1 MLVSI
6 FRRRDPADLAE
17 HLGKILPI
25 QRVAHQL
32 RQTADLHARLVLQQP
47 LCLGDAAVFQIARKT
62 RAGHQGE
69 DAPQVIFAHEQPF
82 LCDGLQAELRLRE
95 VFVNGKEEL
104 PAAGVRL
111 GQVPRSGQGICPPG
125 KGIFRGGLA
134 LKQQFPRQF
143 AKLLP
148 LLRPVVPDLHLRKRQ
163 SQLLQQFFVAA
174 RLPQAAK
181 IENFIHGLRQGRV
194 PAGVY
199 MTGSLRLH
207 SNMELYLDEGA
218 VLQGTAEPEDYLPR
232 IPSRFEGTEM
242 ECYSSLL
249 NLGTLDH
256 TAGPNCENII
266 LRGKGTIASGGRLL
280 ASRIIENERARLKEY
295 LAQNA
300 DLVSTCENADTIPG
314 RVRPRL
320 VNMSNCRNIW
330 MQGLTFAN
338 GASWNLHMVYSDQIV
353 TDHCV
358 IKSDGVWNGDG
369 WDPDSSTNCTIF
381 ACEFCTG
388 DDAVAIKSGKNPEGN
403 IINRPTKHI
412 RVFDCHS
419 GFGHGICIGSE
430 MSGGVEAV
438 KIWDCDMAVST
449 SGLEIKATQKRG
461 GYVRDV
467 EVRDCTLSHVMVHSV
482 GYNDDGIGSDVPPI
496 LENFRYERVTL
507 LGRYIDH
514 DHVWHFCPA
523 IELCGFD
530 EPGYE
535 VKNIRFRDVVLEDNN
550 GPAQN
555 IQMQHCQ
562 NVSFENVTV
571 RSGSQPE

>member
-1 MLVSI
+1 
-6 FRRRDPADLAE
+6 
-17 HLGKILPI
+17 
-25 QRVAHQL
+25 
-32 RQTADLHARLVLQQP
+32 
-47 LCLGDAAVFQIARKT
+47 
-62 RAGHQGE
+62 
-69 DAPQVIFAHEQPF
+69 
-82 LCDGLQAELRLRE
+82 
-95 VFVNGKEEL
+95 
-104 PAAGVRL
+104 
-111 GQVPRSGQGICPPG
+111 
-125 KGIFRGGLA
+125 
-134 LKQQFPRQF
+134 
-143 AKLLP
+143 
-148 LLRPVVPDLHLRKRQ
+148 
-163 SQLLQQFFVAA
+163 
-174 RLPQAAK
+174 
-181 IENFIHGLRQGRV
+181 
-194 PAGVY
+194 
-199 MTGSLRLH
+199 MTGALRLH
-207 SNMELYLDEGA
+207 SNMELYLEEGA
-218 VLQGTAEPEDYLPR
+218 VLQGTADPEDYLPR

-256 TAGPNCENII
+256 AAGPNCENVI
-266 LRGKGTIASGGRLL
+266 LRGKGTIASGGKLL
-280 ASRIIENERARLKEY
+280 ASRIIESERERLKEY

-338 GASWNLHMVYSDQIV
+338 GVSWNLHMIYSDQIV
-353 TDHCV
+353 TDHCT

-369 WDPDSSTNCTIF
+369 WDPDSSTNCTLF

-403 IINRPTKHI
+403 VINRPTKHI

-430 MSGGVEAV
+430 MSGGVEDV
-438 KIWDCDMAVST
+438 KIWDCNMAVST
-449 SGLEIKATQKRG
+449 SGLEIKATKKRG

-467 EVRDCTLSHVMVHSV
+467 EVCDCTLSHVMVHSV

-496 LENFRYERVTL
+496 LENFKYERVTL

-514 DHVWHFCPA
+514 DHVWHSCPA

-530 EPGYE
+530 VPGYE
-535 VKNIRFRDVVLEDNN
+535 VKNVRFKDVVLEDNS

-555 IQMQHCQ
+555 IQMQHCK

-571 RSGSQPE
+571 QAGTQPE